1 MADSIRHLIEEAV
14 KSSMRE
20 RNKERTSTLR
30 MALSELKKEEID
42 NKIELSNEDSIKI
55 LQRMIKQ
62 RKESMSQFLNAQRND
77 LAEKEESE
85 IVILQDFLPEQ
96 MSEEDINKLV
106 IEAINETDAKEPQ
119 DIGKVMGF
127 LKTKIQGNADMG
139 IVKASFLPILP
150 QQLLQQHKSSD
161 LPQYL
166 MNHHL

>member
-14 KSSMRE
+14 RSSMRE

-96 MSEEDINKLV
+96 MGEEDINKLV
-106 IEAINETDAKEPQ
+106 IEAINETDAKELK

-139 IVKASFLPILP
+139 IVSKLVKEN
-150 QQLLQQHKSSD
+150 LQG
-161 LPQYL
+161 
-166 MNHHL
+166 

>member
-20 RNKERTSTLR
+20 RNKDRTSTLR

-42 NKIELSNEDSIKI
+42 NKIELSNEGSIKI

-96 MSEEDINKLV
+96 MSVDDINKLV
-106 IEAINETDAKEPQ
+106 IEAINKTDAKEAQ

-139 IVKASFLPILP
+139 VVSKLVKET
-150 QQLLQQHKSSD
+150 LQG
-161 LPQYL
+161 
-166 MNHHL
+166 

>member
-20 RNKERTSTLR
+20 RNKDRTSTLR

-42 NKIELSNEDSIKI
+42 NKIELSNEGSIKI

-96 MSEEDINKLV
+96 MSVDDINKLV
-106 IEAINETDAKEPQ
+106 IEAINETDAKEAQ

-139 IVKASFLPILP
+139 VVSTLVKAN
-150 QQLLQQHKSSD
+150 LQG
-161 LPQYL
+161 
-166 MNHHL
+166 

>member
-1 MADSIRHLIEEAV
+1 MADSIRHIIEEAV

-20 RNKERTSTLR
+20 RNKDRTSTLR

-77 LAEKEESE
+77 LAEKEELE

-106 IEAINETDAKEPQ
+106 IEAINETDAKELK

-139 IVKASFLPILP
+139 IVSKLVKEN
-150 QQLLQQHKSSD
+150 LQG
-161 LPQYL
+161 
-166 MNHHL
+166 

>member
-14 KSSMRE
+14 KTSMRE

-106 IEAINETDAKEPQ
+106 IEAINETDAKELK

-139 IVKASFLPILP
+139 IVSKLVREN
-150 QQLLQQHKSSD
+150 LQG
-161 LPQYL
+161 
-166 MNHHL
+166 

>member
-14 KSSMRE
+14 KISMRE
-20 RNKERTSTLR
+20 RNKDKTSTLR

-96 MSEEDINKLV
+96 MSVDDINKLV

-119 DIGKVMGF
+119 DIGKVMSF

-139 IVKASFLPILP
+139 VVSKLVKEN
-150 QQLLQQHKSSD
+150 LQG
-161 LPQYL
+161 
-166 MNHHL
+166 

>member
-14 KSSMRE
+14 KTSMRE
-20 RNKERTSTLR
+20 RNKDRTSTLR

-42 NKIELSNEDSIKI
+42 NKIELSNEGSIKI

-96 MSEEDINKLV
+96 MSVDDINKLV
-106 IEAINETDAKEPQ
+106 IEAINKTDAKEPQ

-139 IVKASFLPILP
+139 VVSKLVKEN
-150 QQLLQQHKSSD
+150 LQG
-161 LPQYL
+161 
-166 MNHHL
+166 

>member
-42 NKIELSNEDSIKI
+42 NKIELSNEDSIKV

-96 MSEEDINKLV
+96 MSEDDINKLV

-139 IVKASFLPILP
+139 VVSKLVKEN
-150 QQLLQQHKSSD
+150 LQG
-161 LPQYL
+161 
-166 MNHHL
+166 

>member
-62 RKESMSQFLNAQRND
+62 RKESISQFLNAQRND
-77 LAEKEESE
+77 LVEKEESE

-106 IEAINETDAKEPQ
+106 IEAINETDAKELK

-139 IVKASFLPILP
+139 IVSKLVREN
-150 QQLLQQHKSSD
+150 LQG
-161 LPQYL
+161 
-166 MNHHL
+166 

>member
-20 RNKERTSTLR
+20 RNKDRTSTLR

-42 NKIELSNEDSIKI
+42 NKIELSNEGSIKI

-106 IEAINETDAKEPQ
+106 IEAINETEAKEPQ
-119 DIGKVMGF
+119 DIGKVTGF

-139 IVKASFLPILP
+139 IVSKLVKEN
-150 QQLLQQHKSSD
+150 LQG
-161 LPQYL
+161 
-166 MNHHL
+166 

>member
-20 RNKERTSTLR
+20 RNKDRTSTLR

-42 NKIELSNEDSIKI
+42 HKIELSNEDSIKI

-62 RKESMSQFLNAQRND
+62 RKESMSQFLNAQRTD

-96 MSEEDINKLV
+96 MSVDDINKLV

-139 IVKASFLPILP
+139 VVSKLVKEN
-150 QQLLQQHKSSD
+150 LQG
-161 LPQYL
+161 
-166 MNHHL
+166 

>member
-1 MADSIRHLIEEAV
+1 MAESIRHRIEEAV
-14 KSSMRE
+14 KSSIRE
-20 RNKERTSTLR
+20 SNKESTSTLR

-106 IEAINETDAKEPQ
+106 IEAINETDAKELK
-119 DIGKVMGF
+119 DIGKVMGY

-139 IVKASFLPILP
+139 IVSKLVKEN
-150 QQLLQQHKSSD
+150 LQG
-161 LPQYL
+161 
-166 MNHHL
+166 

>member
-14 KSSMRE
+14 KSSMKE
-20 RNKERTSTLR
+20 RNKDRTSTLR

-77 LAEKEESE
+77 LAEKEELE

-106 IEAINETDAKEPQ
+106 IEAINETDAKELK
-119 DIGKVMGF
+119 DIGKVMGY

-139 IVKASFLPILP
+139 IVSKLVKEN
-150 QQLLQQHKSSD
+150 LQG
-161 LPQYL
+161 
-166 MNHHL
+166 

>member
-42 NKIELSNEDSIKI
+42 NKIELSYEDSIKI

-77 LAEKEESE
+77 LAEKEELE

-96 MSEEDINKLV
+96 MTEEDINKLV
-106 IEAINETDAKEPQ
+106 IEAINDTDAKELK

-139 IVKASFLPILP
+139 IVSKLVKEN
-150 QQLLQQHKSSD
+150 LQG
-161 LPQYL
+161 
-166 MNHHL
+166 

>member
-20 RNKERTSTLR
+20 RNKDRTSTLR

-96 MSEEDINKLV
+96 MSEDDINKLV
-106 IEAINETDAKEPQ
+106 IEAINETDAKELQ

-139 IVKASFLPILP
+139 VVSKLVKEN
-150 QQLLQQHKSSD
+150 LQG
-161 LPQYL
+161 
-166 MNHHL
+166 

>member
-20 RNKERTSTLR
+20 RNKDRTSTLR

-96 MSEEDINKLV
+96 MSEDDINKLV
-106 IEAINETDAKEPQ
+106 IGAINETDAKEPQ

-139 IVKASFLPILP
+139 IVSKLVKEN
-150 QQLLQQHKSSD
+150 LQG
-161 LPQYL
+161 
-166 MNHHL
+166 

>member
-20 RNKERTSTLR
+20 RNKDRTSTLR

-42 NKIELSNEDSIKI
+42 NKIELSNEGSIKI

-96 MSEEDINKLV
+96 MSVDDINKLV
-106 IEAINETDAKEPQ
+106 IEAINETDAKQAQ

-139 IVKASFLPILP
+139 VVSKLVKEN
-150 QQLLQQHKSSD
+150 LQG
-161 LPQYL
+161 
-166 MNHHL
+166 

>member
-14 KSSMRE
+14 KISMRE
-20 RNKERTSTLR
+20 RNKDRTSTLR

-55 LQRMIKQ
+55 LLRMIKQ

-96 MSEEDINKLV
+96 MGEEEINKLV

-119 DIGKVMGF
+119 DIGKVMSF

-139 IVKASFLPILP
+139 IVSKLVKEN
-150 QQLLQQHKSSD
+150 LQG
-161 LPQYL
+161 
-166 MNHHL
+166 

>member
-20 RNKERTSTLR
+20 RNKDRTSTLR

-42 NKIELSNEDSIKI
+42 NKIEVSNEDSIKI

-139 IVKASFLPILP
+139 IVSKLVKEN
-150 QQLLQQHKSSD
+150 LQG
-161 LPQYL
+161 
-166 MNHHL
+166 

>member
-1 MADSIRHLIEEAV
+1 
-14 KSSMRE
+14 MRE
-20 RNKERTSTLR
+20 RNKDRTSTLR

-106 IEAINETDAKEPQ
+106 IEAINETDAKELK

-139 IVKASFLPILP
+139 IVSKLVKEN
-150 QQLLQQHKSSD
+150 LQG
-161 LPQYL
+161 
-166 MNHHL
+166 

>member
-20 RNKERTSTLR
+20 RNKDRTSTLR

-96 MSEEDINKLV
+96 MSEDDINKLV
-106 IEAINETDAKEPQ
+106 IQAINETDAKEPQ

-139 IVKASFLPILP
+139 IISKLVKEN
-150 QQLLQQHKSSD
+150 LQG
-161 LPQYL
+161 
-166 MNHHL
+166 

>member
-20 RNKERTSTLR
+20 RNKDRTSTLR

-85 IVILQDFLPEQ
+85 ILILQDFLPEQ

-106 IEAINETDAKEPQ
+106 IEAINETEAKEPQ

-139 IVKASFLPILP
+139 IVSKLVTEN
-150 QQLLQQHKSSD
+150 LQG
-161 LPQYL
+161 
-166 MNHHL
+166 

>member
-20 RNKERTSTLR
+20 RNKDRTSTLR

-42 NKIELSNEDSIKI
+42 NKIELSNEGSIKI

-96 MSEEDINKLV
+96 MSMDDINKLV

-139 IVKASFLPILP
+139 VVSKLVKEN
-150 QQLLQQHKSSD
+150 LQG
-161 LPQYL
+161 
-166 MNHHL
+166 

>member
-55 LQRMIKQ
+55 LRRMIKQ

-96 MSEEDINKLV
+96 MSEEDVYKLV
-106 IEAINETDAKEPQ
+106 TEAINETDAKEPK
-119 DIGKVMGF
+119 DIGKVMSF

-139 IVKASFLPILP
+139 IVSKLVKDN
-150 QQLLQQHKSSD
+150 LQG
-161 LPQYL
+161 
-166 MNHHL
+166 

>member
-96 MSEEDINKLV
+96 MSEDDINKLV

-139 IVKASFLPILP
+139 IVSKLVKEN
-150 QQLLQQHKSSD
+150 LQG
-161 LPQYL
+161 
-166 MNHHL
+166 

>member
-1 MADSIRHLIEEAV
+1 MADSIRHLIEDAV

-20 RNKERTSTLR
+20 RNKDRTSTLR

-77 LAEKEESE
+77 LAEKEELE

-96 MSEEDINKLV
+96 MSEDDINKLV

-139 IVKASFLPILP
+139 IVSKLVKEN
-150 QQLLQQHKSSD
+150 LQG
-161 LPQYL
+161 
-166 MNHHL
+166 

>member
-20 RNKERTSTLR
+20 RNKDRTSTLR

-139 IVKASFLPILP
+139 VVSKLVKEN
-150 QQLLQQHKSSD
+150 LQG
-161 LPQYL
+161 
-166 MNHHL
+166 

>member
-20 RNKERTSTLR
+20 RNKDRTSTLR

-77 LAEKEESE
+77 LAQKEESE

-96 MSEEDINKLV
+96 MSEDDINKLV
-106 IEAINETDAKEPQ
+106 IVAINETDAKEPQ

-139 IVKASFLPILP
+139 IVSKLVKEN
-150 QQLLQQHKSSD
+150 LQG
-161 LPQYL
+161 
-166 MNHHL
+166 

>member
-20 RNKERTSTLR
+20 RNKDRTSTLR

-96 MSEEDINKLV
+96 MSVDDINKLV

-139 IVKASFLPILP
+139 VVSKLVKEN
-150 QQLLQQHKSSD
+150 LQG
-161 LPQYL
+161 
-166 MNHHL
+166 